1 MNSSQNPS
9 GKIFYV
15 TYVMKSMRCIFLMEL
30 LENFLSVVSILTVK
44 KRIFV
49 VEEADDRPILGKTVE
64 RWEPIFQGTRLLL
77 VFTLHNIKP
86 FRDSKKAN
94 IDLTFPCYR
103 YAKQATRCYTFS
115 FLFPSKLCRIWFLIL
130 QMRYWGS
137 FAN

>member
-64 RWEPIFQGTRLLL
+64 RWEPILLRYTAAAELPLGFPRL
-77 VFTLHNIKP
+77 NCW
-86 FRDSKKAN
+86 KKK
-94 IDLTFPCYR
+94 R
-103 YAKQATRCYTFS
+103 
-115 FLFPSKLCRIWFLIL
+115 
-130 QMRYWGS
+130 
-137 FAN
+137 

>member
-49 VEEADDRPILGKTVE
+49 VEEADDRPILGKTFE

-77 VFTLHNIKP
+77 VFTLHNIKLFGIP
-86 FRDSKKAN
+86 RR
-94 IDLTFPCYR
+94 LT
-103 YAKQATRCYTFS
+103 
-115 FLFPSKLCRIWFLIL
+115 
-130 QMRYWGS
+130 
-137 FAN
+137 